1 MRSLAPLGHVPGAD
15 VESKLAFAEFLLSNT
30 DLQASARRAMDWLA
44 AHSEVEQAIVAVHD
58 QLTGQVLLVAEYG
71 VSSTAIVDFVLSRE
85 DNAHPLVRAMS
96 QREPTYFESTPT
108 SFHAPL
114 TAPFHAIP
122 LRGEEDERAD
132 GLLLTA
138 ARGPEVRPEVVWLG
152 RLLGRQT
159 ARLLSRA
166 TLADTRFGQERML
179 LYSIINAVTDPI
191 LLTDTEGKLIIANT
205 HAEKLF
211 AAPEDASEGW
221 RRAAALN
228 NMLFSAALSTSAVAQ
243 TELARRELLLV
254 DPLEGSDLL
263 FELLSS
269 RAKDER
275 QGTYVVSILRNVTDL
290 ARAKEEI
297 EESYRT
303 LRMAQAEVRDE
314 RHRLELIIDSVAD
327 PIIVTDPEGDIVLM
341 NEPAERMFTVGYASG
356 DLAHRR
362 VQANGAHLTS
372 FVSNVLTGTGGER
385 RYRGELQLLD
395 PVSGRSSPVEG
406 VAGQI
411 LSEQGELIWVVTI
424 LHDLTEQLERAR
436 LYEQLKQASAELE
449 RKVQEATAEL
459 AEQNELLRRQQIGLE
474 QASALKSQFLAN
486 MSHEFRTPL
495 NAILGYTHM
504 LLNGVSGAVTDAQ
517 RKSLSRI
524 DSNSRH
530 LLALINDILDIT
542 RIEAGRMPLTL
553 TTFAIPE
560 LLDEVM
566 SELEPI
572 IKRSN
577 LAVSARINGK
587 VPTLKS
593 DRQKVKQIVLN
604 LLSNALKFTPAGSV
618 KIKASYDPRGRT
630 VAIAV
635 SDTGVGIGPEDQ
647 AKVFEDFR
655 QLDSS
660 PARGYGGTG
669 LGLSIC
675 RRLAQMLD
683 GSIELNSELGSGS
696 TFALRLP
703 ARLRRR

>member
-1 MRSLAPLGHVPGAD
+1 MHRSVVGAAQVSGVEPDPRLG
-15 VESKLAFAEFLLSNT
+15 LAEFLLSSV
-30 DLQASARRAMDWLA
+30 DVQASTRRAIDWLA
-44 AHSEVEQAIVAVHD
+44 AHTSVKQAVVALVEPNGS
-58 QLTGQVLLVAEYG
+58 QLQLVAEHN
-71 VSSTAIVDFVLSRE
+71 VSTSAIVDFVVGRDDE
-85 DNAHPLVRAMS
+85 VHPLVKAMEAA
-96 QREPTYFESTPT
+96 EPTYFDSATAGFRGPLDGR
-108 SFHAPL
+108 FHAV
-114 TAPFHAIP
+114 P
-122 LRGEEDERAD
+122 LRSEDGQFSH
-132 GLLLTA
+132 GLLLA
-138 ARGPEVRPEVVWLG
+138 SSAGPDLDPNVGWL
-152 RLLGRQT
+152 
-159 ARLLSRA
+159 ANLLSRQISRLMSRQ
-166 TLADTRFGQERML
+166 TLAETRQERML

-191 LLTDTEGKLIIANT
+191 LLTDTEGKLIIANS

-221 RRAAALN
+221 RRAVALN
-228 NMLFSAALSTSAVAQ
+228 NMLFSAALSTSAV
-243 TELARRELLLV
+243 TDLELARRELLLV

-314 RHRLELIIDSVAD
+314 RHRLDLIIDSVAD
-327 PIIVTDPEGDIVLM
+327 PILVTDQEGDIVLM
-341 NEPAERMFTVGYASG
+341 NEPAERLFNAPATAGEAAQRHV
-356 DLAHRR
+356 R
-362 VQANGAHLTS
+362 ANGAHLTS
-372 FVSNVLTGTGGER
+372 FVSNVLTRTGEQ
-385 RYRGELQLLD
+385 RYRGEIQLSD
-395 PVSGRSSPVEG
+395 PITGRVLPVEG
-406 VAGQI
+406 VAGTI
-411 LSEQGELIWVVTI
+411 LSEQGELMWVVTI
-424 LHDLTEQLERAR
+424 LHDLTEAIEKGR
-436 LYEQLKQASAELE
+436 LFEQLKQASAELE

-459 AEQNELLRRQQIGLE
+459 ADQNELLRRQHIALE

-504 LLNGVSGAVTDAQ
+504 LLNGVTGPVSEQQ
-517 RKSLSRI
+517 RKSLTRI

-542 RIEAGRMPLTL
+542 RIEAGRMPLNL
-553 TTFAIPE
+553 STFRIPE
-560 LLDEVM
+560 LVDEVM

-577 LAVSARINGK
+577 LVVAAKMPRGL
-587 VPTLKS
+587 PALKS

-618 KIKASYDPRGRT
+618 TIRAVQNGKSRFVD
-630 VAIAV
+630 IAV
-635 SDTGVGIGPEDQ
+635 HDTGVGIPRDDQ

-675 RRLAQMLD
+675 RRLAQML
-683 GSIELNSELGSGS
+683 GGTIELDSEVGVGSRF
-696 TFALRLP
+696 TLRLP
-703 ARLRRR
+703 ARPRTR